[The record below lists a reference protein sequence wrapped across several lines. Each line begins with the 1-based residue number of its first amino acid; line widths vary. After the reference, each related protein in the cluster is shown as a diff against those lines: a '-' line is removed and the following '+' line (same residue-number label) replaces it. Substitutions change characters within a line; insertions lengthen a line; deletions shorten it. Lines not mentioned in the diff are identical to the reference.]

1 MPARSLRSI
10 LRPLALLL
18 LLAWGPTPAE
28 AEVPETSSPGG
39 LARAA
44 EVASLCPT
52 FSWGV
57 ASGAAR
63 LELVVLDLAVPDSP
77 TVVLRRELSGK
88 SSSWTPDRV
97 DCLRPGGSYGWTLRS
112 LDATGRAV
120 DGENGWAA
128 VRRFTVPAL
137 PSASEVDAAMEVLR
151 RWQEGGESAMPSAS
165 SASATATASSSRL
178 ADRASTAGQSAIVG
192 ENPAVS
198 GFQHGIWGQT
208 ASASGA
214 GLVGANLA
222 GGPDL
227 VLEGAAQGQVDTI
240 VTQSG
245 IDRPSASSQTFN
257 IENSGAGAMAL
268 QVDGAAV
275 SLAGHLHAG
284 EEIASG
290 TVADARVA
298 STLTR
303 DDEVMTIV
311 LYDDGPGSTL
321 NADLLDG
328 LHGQNFQRRV
338 TGVCAAGET
347 LQGINVDGSVVC
359 AVLGGPPTA
368 TTVTSSIAETFAYH
382 TSIAVGADGLPVVS
396 FYNMSRGALA
406 VLKCNDAACD
416 GLGETISWVDDP
428 ATGVGKF
435 SAIAIGADGF
445 PVISYFD
452 EASSSLKVAKCND
465 AACSGGDE
473 TTTTVDNPAN
483 VVGKGTDI
491 AIGTDGFPVICYF
504 DETAAALKVAKC
516 NDVACAGNNE
526 TITTVDD
533 PVDAVGQF
541 CSIAIAWTGNPY
553 ISYFDETEGGLKLM
567 SCNDAACSG
576 GGEPSTLVDA
586 PDGGSVGHYTSL
598 GISPIDGKPVI
609 SYYDA
614 TNSAL
619 KVAKCTDFGCIGTN
633 KVITMVDNSADVGE
647 YSALAFGDDGLPVI
661 SYYDATITS
670 LKVVRCN
677 DIACTGDDE
686 SIVTALNPTGTDV
699 GKYNAIA
706 IGADGY
712 PVISLIDDTYDE
724 VRVLKCHSRSC
735 LAP

>member
-1 MPARSLRSI
+1 MSSNRQVGPAAI
-10 LRPLALLL
+10 VVT
-18 LLAWGPTPAE
+18 LLACLATPVALR

-97 DCLRPGGSYGWTLRS
+97 DCLRPGGSYGWSLRS

-137 PSASEVDAAMEVLR
+137 PSASEVAAAMEVLR
-151 RWQEGGESAMPSAS
+151 RWQEGGESASSVAATGAPAPTRGPVVTRAGAAGTSAIRGENPAAS
-165 SASATATASSSRL
+165 GLNHGVWGQSASAT
-178 ADRASTAGQSAIVG
+178 
-192 ENPAVS
+192 
-198 GFQHGIWGQT
+198 
-208 ASASGA
+208 GA

-245 IDRPSASSQTFN
+245 VDRPSASAQVFN
-257 IENSGAGAMAL
+257 IENTGAGAMSL
-268 QVDGAAV
+268 QVDGVAV

-284 EEIASG
+284 EEIAAG

-303 DDEVMTIV
+303 DNEVMTIV

-359 AVLGGPPTA
+359 AVLGGPPAGVPVTA
-368 TTVTSSIAETFAYH
+368 NIAETFNYQ

-396 FYNMSRGALA
+396 FYSQARGSLD
-406 VLKCNDAACD
+406 VLKCNDPACD
-416 GLGETISWVDDP
+416 GLGETITVVDDP
-428 ATGVGKF
+428 ANAVGTF
-435 SAIAIGADGF
+435 SSIAIGSDGF
-445 PVISYFD
+445 PVISYHD
-452 EASSSLKVAKCND
+452 DTADSLKVTKCND

-473 TTTTVDNPAN
+473 TITTVDNPAN
-483 VVGKGTDI
+483 LVGKGTDI

-504 DETAAALKVAKC
+504 DETANALKVAKC
-516 NDVACAGNNE
+516 NDAACAGSNE

-533 PVDAVGQF
+533 PVAHVGQY
-541 CSIAIAWTGNPY
+541 CSIALGMDGHPY
-553 ISYFDETEGGLKLM
+553 ISYLDETAGTLKLM
-567 SCNDAACSG
+567 RCNDPACAG
-576 GGEPSTLVDA
+576 GDESTVVVD
-586 PDGGSVGHYTSL
+586 GTEMEMVGFGTSI
-598 GISPIDGKPVI
+598 GVSPLDGKPVIAYYDVTSTGLKVAKCTDYGCVGGNKDISMVDNGAAVGEYPSLAFGDDSLPVI

-619 KVAKCTDFGCIGTN
+619 RVA
-633 KVITMVDNSADVGE
+633 
-647 YSALAFGDDGLPVI
+647 
-661 SYYDATITS
+661 
-670 LKVVRCN
+670 RCN
-677 DIACTGDDE
+677 DGACTGQDE
-686 SIVTALNPTGTDV
+686 SVIVAYDQVVTMV
-699 GKYNAIA
+699 GK
-706 IGADGY
+706 
-712 PVISLIDDTYDE
+712 
-724 VRVLKCHSRSC
+724 
-735 LAP
+735 